1 MPTYQVLAEI
11 HAYVV
16 VEADNAEEAEMK
28 AFQEWKTG
36 EFVIDESPIFY
47 CEECDLIEED

>member
-11 HAYVV
+11 HAYQE
-16 VEADNAEEAEMK
+16 VEADNAEDAQMK
-28 AFQEWKTG
+28 AFQMWKTG

>member
-1 MPTYQVLAEI
+1 MPSYQVLAEI

-36 EFVIDESPIFY
+36 EIVIDESPIFY